1 MKWEIQEPEGSW
13 QGFGDNVPIA
23 FSHKEELLVE
33 LEKVSL
39 KKRLVTLFFSMLSI
53 STFTFGGGFVI
64 VTLMKRRFVDDLKWL
79 KEDDMLDMTAIAQ
92 SCPGAI
98 AVNGAILVGRR
109 VAGAA
114 GIAVAYFNVT
124 TFDDYERLMR
134 TFTDITGRADLYDQ
148 NVAKVAEA
156 IDAVTAQVPA
166 ENPPTALVLT
176 TFSGGTRVQSF
187 GTQTGAMLADLGVN
201 NLADENRSLL
211 KDFSLEAVIEMD
223 PDFIFVIP
231 MGNDTEAAMRNLE
244 EATAA
249 NPAWSSLSAVQNGR
263 YITLDPTLY
272 LAKPNAQ
279 WDAAYQGLFD
289 NLYGQN

>member
-1 MKWEIQEPEGSW
+1 M
-13 QGFGDNVPIA
+13 
-23 FSHKEELLVE
+23 
-33 LEKVSL
+33 
-39 KKRLVTLFFSMLSI
+39 
-53 STFTFGGGFVI
+53 
-64 VTLMKRRFVDDLKWL
+64 
-79 KEDDMLDMTAIAQ
+79 
-92 SCPGAI
+92 
-98 AVNGAILVGRR
+98 
-109 VAGAA
+109 
-114 GIAVAYFNVT
+114 
-124 TFDDYERLMR
+124 
-134 TFTDITGRADLYDQ
+134 
-148 NVAKVAEA
+148 
-156 IDAVTAQVPA
+156 
-166 ENPPTALVLT
+166 LT
-176 TFSGGTRVQSF
+176 TYSGGTRVQSF

-249 NPAWSSLSAVQNGR
+249 NPAWASLSAVQNGR